1 MKTDPEYSDW
11 LFRSVDPQQVRRPG
25 PQHRSPRRKY
35 AKSEEVDYYT
45 QILMEHLQEHYPC
58 EMMRLEDMRA
68 RAHIAYKES
77 IRPDVPVAD
86 ALSNALRYLLFGFET
101 SGIERLKSEIWMQGY
116 YTQPKGRHIELPEV
130 ALKIFAGE
138 LALQCRPF
146 LERYAQTKD
155 REGLIA
161 RCGIRE
167 IVGTYLKRR
176 WGI

>member
-1 MKTDPEYSDW
+1 MKTDPDYSDW
-11 LFRSVDPQQVRRPG
+11 LFRSADPQQIRRPG
-25 PQHRSPRRKY
+25 PQHRSSRRKY
-35 AKSEEVDYYT
+35 TKSEEVDYYT
-45 QILMEHLQEHYPC
+45 LVLREHLQEHYPC

-68 RAHIAYKES
+68 RARIAYKES
-77 IRPDVPVAD
+77 IRPDIPVAD

-116 YTQPKGRHIELPEV
+116 YTQSKGRHIELPEV
-130 ALKIFAGE
+130 ALTIFAGE

-167 IVGTYLKRR
+167 IVGTYLTRR

>member
-11 LFRSVDPQQVRRPG
+11 LFKNADPQQVRRPG

-35 AKSEEVDYYT
+35 TKSEEVDYYT
-45 QILMEHLQEHYPC
+45 LILREHLQEHYPC

-68 RAHIAYKES
+68 RARIAYKES

-116 YTQPKGRHIELPEV
+116 YAQEKGRHIELPEV
-130 ALKIFAGE
+130 ALRIFAGE
-138 LALQCRPF
+138 LALQCRSF
-146 LERYAQTKD
+146 LEQYSPTKC
-155 REGLIA
+155 RELLIVH
-161 RCGIRE
+161 CGIRE
-167 IVGTYLKRR
+167 MVTAYLKRR
-176 WGI
+176 WCL